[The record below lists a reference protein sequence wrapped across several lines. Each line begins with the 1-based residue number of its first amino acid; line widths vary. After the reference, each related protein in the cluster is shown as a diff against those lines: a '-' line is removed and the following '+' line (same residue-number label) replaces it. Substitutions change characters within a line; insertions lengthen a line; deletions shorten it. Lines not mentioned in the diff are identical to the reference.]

1 MKLKKM
7 LAGVLA
13 IVSLFC
19 MSATAM
25 AAAPTQELDSVEV
38 PSEAMVE
45 AAKEIA
51 YMDVNSASA
60 EMQERILEAREVII
74 ESESWVAEGWNAT
87 ITHADGTVEEVPTF
101 SELFP
106 GWDMPVCKSENAT
119 RSSNVLKLYSPVS
132 QVVEV
137 DLPKASS
144 TTNATDAFRVMNIK
158 NELDVFVNDLTTS
171 TSCNLGFTNL
181 ELGISVAH
189 MVNMVKGDHLGVLVD
204 PEVDLPADIAV
215 RASTYV
221 QAGSAI
227 LDCEAW

>member
-1 MKLKKM
+1 
-7 LAGVLA
+7 
-13 IVSLFC
+13 
-19 MSATAM
+19 
-25 AAAPTQELDSVEV
+25 
-38 PSEAMVE
+38 
-45 AAKEIA
+45 
-51 YMDVNSASA
+51 
-60 EMQERILEAREVII
+60 
-74 ESESWVAEGWNAT
+74 
-87 ITHADGTVEEVPTF
+87 
-101 SELFP
+101 
-106 GWDMPVCKSENAT
+106 MPVCKSENAT

-181 ELGISVAH
+181 ELEISVAH

-204 PEVDLPADIAV
+204 PEVDLPANIAV

-221 QAGSAI
+221 QAGTAI